1 MKLLTNFLSFFT
13 ASPFKGE
20 RGGLLLLL
28 ALLALP
34 LSADQLT
41 VEQSIARLSR
51 QTGTRHLMPQK
62 QGSLTLAATYGD
74 PGENHFYVLNRPGD
88 AGFLILGADDAAPAL
103 LADVEQ
109 GHFAPD
115 SIAPSLR
122 WWLNEY
128 DRAINNSIALDRP
141 LYSSTQR
148 PAKSALTPLVKTTW
162 GQGDAN
168 YGYEQH
174 YNIFCPKIKGQNTSV
189 GCVAC
194 AMAQIMNY
202 YQWPKKGNG
211 KVSYTTLTNKLA
223 VSADFSQATYDW
235 AAMQDHY
242 GYTVLSNGSTATYD
256 FDQAAND
263 AVSLLMFHC
272 GAATDM
278 DYGLPSSGG
287 SGTSGYYIAGALAKT
302 FGYDPAVFH
311 EQRYFYTDADWEDLV
326 YNEIA
331 AGRPVLYTGATEKL
345 EGHAFVC
352 DGYKN
357 GLFHINWGWNGL
369 SDGYY
374 AITGTSCLHPK
385 QQGTGGSYN
394 CDAFVKDHVIITGI
408 QRPQEGSKPRQY
420 VGSAGSTI
428 IFEPF
433 FGTDYKNGTYFQL
446 ACEEGLYNFSYDDL
460 SLKFGAK
467 FVSTVS
473 GKTFYID
480 YNDTYQTLGT
490 LDGVTSFIVLGK
502 NVPDGMYNVYP
513 AFMVKG
519 GEWQDV
525 AMPAGSTPPTVKYG
539 TGIETDPDNP
549 TPIET
554 EPQLACKS
562 VESTD
567 GGNDDRTVNITV
579 TYPANIENTR
589 FSGEVTLGLADP
601 EGNIVAIFADRATPL
616 SMTPSSYSEVPLRL
630 SAVIP
635 DSIADGNYL
644 AVPFAR
650 QESATEWA
658 AFYRFDPSTGKIY
671 KANPFLSVWIS
682 GKHVS
687 LKQEAPTVADD
698 AILVCYAVQSADGG
712 NRLRTLNLSL
722 TYPGNGSKNDF
733 NGQVAIGLCD
743 AEGNILDIYEE
754 QSADFQIASAKYTA
768 QPLRL
773 SAVLPATVADGHYLA
788 VPFAFQE
795 GSTNWTPFRYLD
807 ISTGKI
813 ESRNPYLDFWLQ
825 AGDILLDD
833 PLTGIR
839 GQQTTDSRQQTI
851 FYDLTGRP
859 VKTSHQGGSEGAFTS
874 QRGITLTPGGKKLLV
889 R

>member
-1 MKLLTNFLSFFT
+1 MKLLSSIFSFFT
-13 ASPFKGE
+13 TSPFKGE
-20 RGGLLLLL
+20 RGGLFLLL

-34 LSADQLT
+34 LFADQLT
-41 VEQSIARLSR
+41 VEQSIARLNQ

-62 QGSLTLAATYGD
+62 QGTLTLAATYGD
-74 PGENHFYVLNRPGD
+74 NGENHFYVLNRAAD
-88 AGFLILGADDAAPAL
+88 TGFLILGADDAAPVV

-115 SIAPSLR
+115 SIAPALR
-122 WWLNEY
+122 WWLEEY
-128 DRAINNSIALDRP
+128 DRAINNAIALSRP

-148 PAKSALTPLVKTTW
+148 AAKAIVTPLVKTTW

-168 YGYEQH
+168 YGYDQH
-174 YNIFCPKIKGQNTSV
+174 YNIFCPKIRGQYTSA

-194 AMAQIMNY
+194 AMAQIMNF
-202 YQWPKKGNG
+202 YQWPEKGNG
-211 KVSYTTLTNKLA
+211 KVSYTTETARLA

-242 GYTVLSNGSTATYD
+242 GYTVLPDGSATTYD

-278 DYGLPSSGG
+278 DYGLPSTGG

-331 AGRPVLYTGATEKL
+331 AGRPVLYTGSTEKL

-357 GLFHINWGWNGL
+357 GLYHINWGWNGL

-394 CDAFVKDHVIITGI
+394 CDAFVTDHVIITGF
-408 QRPQEGSKPRQY
+408 QRPQEGSKPRQF
-420 VGSAGSTI
+420 VGAAGTTI
-428 IFEPF
+428 EFLPF
-433 FGTDYKNGTYFQL
+433 FGTEFTNGTYFQL
-446 ACEEGLYNFSYDDL
+446 SCEEGIYNFSYDPL
-460 SLKFGAK
+460 ELKFGAK
-467 FVSTVS
+467 LVSTVS
-473 GKTFYID
+473 GNTYTIE
-480 YNDTYQTLGT
+480 YNDTYQSLGV
-490 LDGVTSFIVLGK
+490 LDGLTSYAVKGT
-502 NVPDGMYNVYP
+502 NVPDGMYKVYP
-513 AFMVKG
+513 VFKVQG

-525 AMPAGSTPPTVKYG
+525 ALPVGATVPTIKYG

-579 TYPANIENTR
+579 TYPANTENTR

-601 EGNIVAIFADRATPL
+601 EGNIVAIFAEQALAL
-616 SMTPSSYSEVPLRL
+616 SMTPSSYSEVPIRL

-650 QESATEWA
+650 QEYATEWA

-687 LKQEAPTVADD
+687 LQQEGPVVEDD
-698 AILVCYAVQSADGG
+698 AILVCNTVQSADGG
-712 NRLRTLNLSL
+712 NRLRTLNISL
-722 TYPGNGSKNDF
+722 TYPGNGSTKDF

-743 AEGNILDIYEE
+743 AEGNILDIYKD
-754 QSADFQIASAKYTA
+754 QSIEFQIGSSKYTA
-768 QPLRL
+768 QPLQL
-773 SAVLPATVADGHYLA
+773 SAVLPASIGDGHYLA
-788 VPFAFQE
+788 VPFAFQQN
-795 GSTNWTPFRYLD
+795 STNWTPFRYLD
-807 ISTGKI
+807 ISAGKI

-825 AGDILLDD
+825 GNDILLDD

-839 GQQTTDSRQQTI
+839 GQQTTDNRRQAISYNLWGQPLRT
-851 FYDLTGRP
+851 P
-859 VKTSHQGGSEGAFTS
+859 
-874 QRGITLTPGGKKLLV
+874 QRGVTLTPNGKKHLV